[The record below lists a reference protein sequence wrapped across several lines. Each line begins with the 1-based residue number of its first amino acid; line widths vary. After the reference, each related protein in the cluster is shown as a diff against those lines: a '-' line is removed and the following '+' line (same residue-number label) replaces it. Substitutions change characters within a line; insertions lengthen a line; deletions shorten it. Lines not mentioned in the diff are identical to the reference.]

1 MSKITSPIIKM
12 DYENLLKA
20 LDKTHTLSVADVCEF
35 LKVGR
40 NWVSEYITSNVPHIF
55 IQGTRSVPNWRAII
69 NCHLNKNDSELIW
82 FSPDQLFS
90 FLENSIA
97 AFSRQ
102 TVAVSPFAFMTDDS
116 IQDLYCNFEKN
127 YDSENALPLSQYLPV
142 NVAEMESY
150 AIGVTARS
158 KVKHIPIKP
167 PQQLFKN
174 YELKAI
180 RALIGYSGIDEVVRR
195 KLYKSGHSRLE
206 LNIKG
211 KKGKTGK
218 LVFFVDYNNY
228 IFPENRNI
236 ELTDIGHLTD
246 FKNIVYNYIWTI
258 PYDVYASIFE
268 KIVSGYFPK

>member
-1 MSKITSPIIKM
+1 M
-12 DYENLLKA
+12 DYENLLNA

-55 IQGTRSVPNWRAII
+55 IQGTKSVPNWRAII
-69 NCHLNKNDSELIW
+69 NFHLNKSDSELIW
-82 FSPDQLFS
+82 FNPDQLFS

-116 IQDLYCNFEKN
+116 IQALYRDFEKN

-142 NVAEMESY
+142 KVAEMESY

-158 KVKHIPIKP
+158 KVKHIPITP

-228 IFPENRNI
+228 TFPENRNI
-236 ELTDIGHLTD
+236 ELTDKGHQTD

-258 PYDVYASIFE
+258 PYEVYVRRFE
-268 KIVSGYFPK
+268 KIVTGYLPK

>member
-102 TVAVSPFAFMTDDS
+102 TVAVSPFAFMTDDA
-116 IQDLYCNFEKN
+116 IQALYRDFEKN
-127 YDSENALPLSQYLPV
+127 YDSENALLLSQYLPV
-142 NVAEMESY
+142 YVAEMESY
-150 AIGVTARS
+150 SIGVTARS
-158 KVKHIPIKP
+158 KVKHIPINP

-211 KKGKTGK
+211 KKEKPVN
-218 LVFFVDYNNY
+218 LYFFVDYNNY
-228 IFPENRNI
+228 TFQENRNI
-236 ELTDIGHLTD
+236 ELTDKGHLTD

-258 PYDVYASIFE
+258 PYEVYASRFE

>member
-1 MSKITSPIIKM
+1 M
-12 DYENLLKA
+12 DYENLLNA

-69 NCHLNKNDSELIW
+69 NFHLNKSDSELIW
-82 FSPDQLFS
+82 FNPDQLFS

-116 IQDLYCNFEKN
+116 IQALYRDFEKN

-236 ELTDIGHLTD
+236 ELTDKGHLTD

-258 PYDVYASIFE
+258 PYEVYVSRFE
-268 KIVSGYFPK
+268 KIVTGYFPK

>member
-102 TVAVSPFAFMTDDS
+102 TVAVSPFAFMTDDA
-116 IQDLYCNFEKN
+116 IQALYRDFEKK
-127 YDSENALPLSQYLPV
+127 YDSENALLLSQYLPV

-150 AIGVTARS
+150 SIGVTARS

-211 KKGKTGK
+211 KKGKNGK

-228 IFPENRNI
+228 TFPENRNI

-258 PYDVYASIFE
+258 PYDVYASRFE
-268 KIVSGYFPK
+268 TIVSGYFPK

>member
-102 TVAVSPFAFMTDDS
+102 TVAVIKMILNLFGFLRISCFHSWKT
-116 IQDLYCNFEKN
+116 
-127 YDSENALPLSQYLPV
+127 ALQLSH
-142 NVAEMESY
+142 
-150 AIGVTARS
+150 G
-158 KVKHIPIKP
+158 
-167 PQQLFKN
+167 
-174 YELKAI
+174 
-180 RALIGYSGIDEVVRR
+180 
-195 KLYKSGHSRLE
+195 RL
-206 LNIKG
+206 LQ
-211 KKGKTGK
+211 
-218 LVFFVDYNNY
+218 
-228 IFPENRNI
+228 
-236 ELTDIGHLTD
+236 
-246 FKNIVYNYIWTI
+246 
-258 PYDVYASIFE
+258 
-268 KIVSGYFPK
+268 

>member
-1 MSKITSPIIKM
+1 M

-82 FSPDQLFS
+82 FNPDQLFS

-102 TVAVSPFAFMTDDS
+102 TVAVSPFAFMTDDA
-116 IQDLYCNFEKN
+116 IQALYRDFEKN

-150 AIGVTARS
+150 SIGVTARS

-258 PYDVYASIFE
+258 PYDVYASRFE

>member
-236 ELTDIGHLTD
+236 ELTDKGHLTD